1 MNLRVISWRP
11 VRGLALALAS
21 ASVLA
26 STHDARPGNT
36 PVARGAALFAK
47 YCALCHGASGAGDGR
62 AASVQKVAP
71 ANLTV
76 STRTRS
82 YEMQIVRDGGAAMD
96 RSSSMPAWRD
106 VLTDADIADVVD
118 YVQTLNE
125 RNRR

>member
-1 MNLRVISWRP
+1 MNLRAITCRP

-36 PVARGAALFAK
+36 PVTRGEALFSK

-62 AASVQKVAP
+62 AAAVQKVAP

-82 YEMQIVRDGGAAMD
+82 YKMQIVRDGGAAMD